1 MGAIILTMA
10 VRFLRRVNSSDYI
23 EIPREILERRY
34 LSMLTITDLITVLAL
49 CATIYGLGYVHGQHD
64 SKTKK

>member
-23 EIPREILERRY
+23 EIPREILER
-34 LSMLTITDLITVLAL
+34 S
-49 CATIYGLGYVHGQHD
+49 
-64 SKTKK
+64 

>member
-23 EIPREILERRY
+23 EIPREILERRHS
-34 LSMLTITDLITVLAL
+34 LMLTVADVIAVLSL
-49 CATIYGLGYVHGQHD
+49 CLTTFGLGYAIG
-64 SKTKK
+64 SKKKKK